1 MFDETDLVKKNL
13 TTEEMGHYLVLRL
26 CFSEVSADN
35 NLKASFHTYI
45 NDAVRQFS
53 EKYVK
58 AKLLDEP
65 IEVDPEDCLSSLQRL
80 FGAVKFS
87 GREIYLIVDDCDA
100 FITRALLSIDTSK
113 SDLGR
118 NQYET
123 DVAGAERMIRSW
135 GNVIKEGTV
144 STIAR
149 AFFTGVVPVA
159 FDDGLSCLDIMH
171 DLRFDPEME
180 GLCGFTSGDV
190 SHALKAVCPALS
202 EEKQREHL
210 EQMRTLYEGYRFNSE
225 QDEPL
230 YNPQD
235 VLHYLHNLGRHGR
248 PPTEFLDPADSGS
261 TANVTKF
268 LINKGK
274 ASAPCTLKYFA
285 LGSTSPEKSSTYQG
299 NVVPAFRSERLFLE
313 DADSERLIA
322 LAYYHGFLTH
332 KPDAA
337 QRAILSSPNAAM
349 RTAVVK
355 ELFAGLPTLR
365 MAQLMGMVR
374 TAQPDLAEFRRIVTL
389 GIEEV
394 PKATGTVL
402 GRALD
407 TLTGEDI

>member
-1 MFDETDLVKKNL
+1 VKKNL
-13 TTEEMGHYLVLRL
+13 TTEEMGRYLVLRL
-26 CFSEVSADN
+26 CFSEASADN
-35 NLKASFHTYI
+35 NLKASFRTYI

-53 EKYVK
+53 DKYVQ

-100 FITRALLSIDTSK
+100 FITRALLNIDTSK
-113 SDLGR
+113 SDIGR
-118 NQYET
+118 SQYET

-144 STIAR
+144 GTIVR
-149 AFFTGVVPVA
+149 AFFTGVTPVA
-159 FDDGLSCLDIMH
+159 FDDGLSCLDILH

-180 GLCGFTSGDV
+180 GLCGFTSDDV
-190 SHALKAVCPALS
+190 SRALKAVCPALS

-235 VLHYLHNLGRHGR
+235 VLHYLHHLGRHGR
-248 PPTEFLDPADSGS
+248 PPTEFLDPAVSGS
-261 TANVTKF
+261 TANVAKV

-274 ASAPCTLKYFA
+274 ADSPCTLKYFA
-285 LGSTSPEKSSTYQG
+285 LGTAWPEKSGTYQG
-299 NVVPAFRSERLFLE
+299 DVVPALRSERLFI
-313 DADSERLIA
+313 DGTDSERLIA
-322 LAYYHGFLTH
+322 LAYHHGFLTH

-337 QRAILSSPNAAM
+337 QRAVLTSPNAAM

-355 ELFAGLPTLR
+355 ELFTGLPTLR
-365 MAQLMGMVR
+365 MAQLMGVVR
-374 TAQPDLAEFRRIVTL
+374 NNKPDLAEFRRIVTL
-389 GIEEV
+389 GMGEV
-394 PKATGTVL
+394 SKATGAEL
-402 GRALD
+402 GRALEK
-407 TLTGEDI
+407 LTGDEV

>member
-1 MFDETDLVKKNL
+1 VKKNL

-35 NLKASFHTYI
+35 NLKASFRTYI
-45 NDAVRQFS
+45 NDVVRRFS

-65 IEVDPEDCLSSLQRL
+65 IEVDPEDCLSSLQHL

-100 FITRALLSIDTSK
+100 FITRALLNKGTST

-118 NQYET
+118 SQYQT

-159 FDDGLSCLDIMH
+159 FDDGLSCLDIMR
-171 DLRFDPEME
+171 DLRFDPNME
-180 GLCGFTSGDV
+180 GLCGFTADDV
-190 SHALKAVCPALS
+190 SRALRAVCPALS

-210 EQMRTLYEGYRFNSE
+210 EQMSTLYEGYRFNSE

-235 VLHYLHNLGRHGR
+235 VLHYLHHLERHGR
-248 PPTEFLDPADSGS
+248 PSTEFLDPAVSGS
-261 TANVTKF
+261 TATVAKF
-268 LINKGK
+268 LINNGK
-274 ASAPCTLKYFA
+274 AGAPCTLKCFA
-285 LGSTSPEKSSTYQG
+285 LGSTWPEKSVTYQG
-299 NVVPAFRSERLFLE
+299 NVVPALRSERLSF
-313 DADSERLIA
+313 DGTDSERLIA

-332 KPDAA
+332 KPDAT
-337 QRAILSSPNAAM
+337 QRAVLASPNAVM
-349 RTAVVK
+349 RTAVLK
-355 ELFAGLPTLR
+355 ELFADLPGLR
-365 MAQLMGMVR
+365 MAQLMGVVR
-374 TAQPDLAEFRRIVTL
+374 NTKPDLAEFRRIVAL

-394 PKATGTVL
+394 PKATGAEL
-402 GRALD
+402 GRALEK
-407 TLTGEDI
+407 LTGVEV